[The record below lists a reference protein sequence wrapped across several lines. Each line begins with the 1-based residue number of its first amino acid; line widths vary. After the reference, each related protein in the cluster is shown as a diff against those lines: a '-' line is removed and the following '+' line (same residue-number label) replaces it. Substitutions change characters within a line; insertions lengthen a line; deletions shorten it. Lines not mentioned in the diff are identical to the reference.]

1 MSPEVNSHE
10 VTYIQYLKSVV
21 VVEQVESGL
30 LILPIQPIKSFSFF
44 LFFVCFFLG
53 GGFVSHV

>member
-44 LFFVCFFLG
+44 FVFFFLGG